1 MPQIDEVGAYIR
13 GLWLLILGDRSGYDW
28 LDISASGVWRSF
40 AAFLWCLPA
49 MAVSWG
55 AWRLFYL
62 ANMPVGTETGL
73 VFILKLLFVDLAAWI
88 FPLLLLAALARPLG
102 YGNLLAVIIVAT
114 NWLCV
119 PVFYAMAVPAAIRL
133 VIPGSDGLTSLL
145 SLILL
150 ITAFAAIFRLVKTI
164 ADDQTLLACA
174 LTALLVLPSLILGE
188 SLQRALGLMPL

>member
-1 MPQIDEVGAYIR
+1 MPQIDEVGAYVR
-13 GLWLLILGDRSGYDW
+13 GIWLLIQGNRDGYGW

>member
-1 MPQIDEVGAYIR
+1 MPQIDEVGAYVR
-13 GLWLLILGDRSGYDW
+13 GIWLLIQGKRDGYDW
-28 LDISASGVWRSF
+28 LDISVSGVWRSF

-62 ANMPVGTETGL
+62 ANMPPGTETGL
-73 VFILKLLFVDLAAWI
+73 VFILKLLLVDLAAWM
-88 FPLLLLAALARPLG
+88 FPLLLVAALARPLG
-102 YGNLLAVIIVAT
+102 YGEFLAAIVVAT

-133 VIPGSDGLTSLL
+133 VIPGSGGLTSLL

-150 ITAFAAIFRLVKTI
+150 ITAFAAIFRLIKTI
-164 ADDQTLLACA
+164 ANDQTLLACT

-188 SLQRALGLMPL
+188 SLQRALGLMPF

>member
-13 GLWLLILGDRSGYDW
+13 GLWLLMLGDRSGYDW

>member
-13 GLWLLILGDRSGYDW
+13 GLWLLMLGDRSGYDW

-88 FPLLLLAALARPLG
+88 FPLLLVAALARPLG